1 MAIRAIPEQTF
12 EETDEQK
19 SYWIYEETLDVLLSK
34 NRELN
39 VRLTL
44 LNGIVVILLKPIYMS
59 SLFYQTSGRTWRYG
73 QKLPATFY
81 TWVAVMEIEKLMLD
95 KVVKDNILGYDV
107 GVQNESE
114 KYLTRFLI
122 HQKARN
128 ETVSTLLLVLRPS
141 IAATFSFLAIGS
153 RSRPATF
160 ARFSY

>member
-19 SYWIYEETLDVLLSK
+19 SYWIYEENLDVLLSK

-59 SLFYQTSGRTWRYG
+59 SLFYQISGRTWRYG

-81 TWVAVMEIEKLMLD
+81 TWVAVMEIEKSMLD